1 MCIENASLFFFNNMA
16 PIMVCVLSNIIA
28 VVFPCMLHILFR
40 SLTQLLIFSFEE
52 GLTC

>member
-16 PIMVCVLSNIIA
+16 PIMVCVNTIA